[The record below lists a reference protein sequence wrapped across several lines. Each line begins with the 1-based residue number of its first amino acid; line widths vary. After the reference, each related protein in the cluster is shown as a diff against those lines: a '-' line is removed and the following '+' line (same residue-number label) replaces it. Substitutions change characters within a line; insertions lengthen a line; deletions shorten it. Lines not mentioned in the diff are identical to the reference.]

1 MKKKPEQYVV
11 YMHTTPNGKKY
22 IGITSETAPE
32 KRWGKDGCKYRGRF
46 ALAIKKYGWENIKH
60 EILFTGLTAKEAA
73 RKEIELISLYK
84 TDNRKYGYNVSPG
97 GNYAADE
104 TKEKMAVARERM
116 AGKRHPCNKPILKI
130 DRETGRI
137 LEKYPS
143 AEIAAK
149 DVGCW
154 GPSVSKCARTGE
166 GCVGGFLWC
175 YEKDWTETFF
185 DKFKG
190 KTWVKQ
196 GNGWCDAGK
205 LHKPWPEETKARL
218 RECGERGKA
227 VLCVETGEEYIS
239 AQEAFRQTGI
249 HNSCISKCC
258 KGKALTAGG
267 YHWEYA

>member
-1 MKKKPEQYVV
+1 MIKKPEQYVI

-73 RKEIELISLYK
+73 QKEIELIALYK

-104 TKEKMAVARERM
+104 TKEKMATARERM
-116 AGKRHPCNKPILKI
+116 AGEKHPCNKPIMKI
-130 DRETGRI
+130 DRETGEV
-137 LEKYPS
+137 LKKYPS

-149 DVGCW
+149 DVGSW

-166 GCVGGFLWC
+166 GCVAGFLW
-175 YEKDWTETFF
+175 
-185 DKFKG
+185 
-190 KTWVKQ
+190 
-196 GNGWCDAGK
+196 
-205 LHKPWPEETKARL
+205 
-218 RECGERGKA
+218 
-227 VLCVETGEEYIS
+227 
-239 AQEAFRQTGI
+239 
-249 HNSCISKCC
+249 
-258 KGKALTAGG
+258 
-267 YHWEYA
+267 

>member
-1 MKKKPEQYVV
+1 
-11 YMHTTPNGKKY
+11 
-22 IGITSETAPE
+22 
-32 KRWGKDGCKYRGRF
+32 
-46 ALAIKKYGWENIKH
+46 
-60 EILFTGLTAKEAA
+60 
-73 RKEIELISLYK
+73 
-84 TDNRKYGYNVSPG
+84 
-97 GNYAADE
+97 
-104 TKEKMAVARERM
+104 M

-166 GCVGGFLWC
+166 GCVAGFLWC

-196 GNGWCDAGK
+196 GNGWCDAEK
-205 LHKPWPEETKARL
+205 LHKPWSEEVKANL
-218 RECGERGKA
+218 REHGKK
-227 VLCVETGEEYIS
+227 VLCVETG
-239 AQEAFRQTGI
+239 
-249 HNSCISKCC
+249 
-258 KGKALTAGG
+258 
-267 YHWEYA
+267 